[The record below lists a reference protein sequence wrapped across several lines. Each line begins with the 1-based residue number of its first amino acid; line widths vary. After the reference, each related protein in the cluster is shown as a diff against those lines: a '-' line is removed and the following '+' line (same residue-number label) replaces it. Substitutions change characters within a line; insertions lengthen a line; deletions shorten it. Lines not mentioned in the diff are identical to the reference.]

1 MVVSVKWDTDGTPI
15 SYLGLP
21 ILVTI
26 PSSIVI
32 DNVADYLS
40 DTYGFLVESFS
51 LISK

>member
-15 SYLGLP
+15 QYLGLP

-26 PSSIVI
+26 PSAIVI
-32 DNVADYLS
+32 ENVADYLS
-40 DTYGFLVESFS
+40 DTYGFCVESFS